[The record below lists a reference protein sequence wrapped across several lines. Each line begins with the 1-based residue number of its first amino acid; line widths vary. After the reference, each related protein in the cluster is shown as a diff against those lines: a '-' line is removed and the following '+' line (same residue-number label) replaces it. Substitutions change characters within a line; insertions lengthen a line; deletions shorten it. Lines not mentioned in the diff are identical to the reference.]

1 MLEKE
6 IAWHALSLEEVKNRL
21 NTDFDNGLDEKEVE
35 ARLEKYGKNIFEES
49 GNFYYLKLLWRQLK
63 SALVFILIIAGAAA
77 LFLGAYTDAIVIF
90 IAVVINTAIGV
101 FQEGKASQAFKKLKS
116 SQKKYTAVIRGGRK
130 KVVESSDLVPGDI
143 IILQLGDQVP
153 ADARLIEEKGIE
165 ANEAVLTGEW
175 VAVDKSADED
185 IPEKARITERK
196 NMLWM
201 GTFITEGWGRAVVV
215 STGFGTEI
223 GKIAEMIGE
232 EEETATP
239 LQKGI
244 KKLARFLAL
253 IIGVSILAIFIL
265 GLIRGEPLGEMLLV
279 SVALAVAAVPSGLPV
294 AVTVVLAIGMGRI
307 LAKKG
312 LIKNL
317 NAAETLGSTSV
328 ILTDKTGT
336 LTKAEMKVSKIMT
349 LLSER
354 DDFMEKKHKDRLQVL
369 EMAALATEAFI
380 ENPDDELK
388 EWVVR
393 GRPMDRAI
401 YIASIEA
408 GIRPLEVFKKYPRI
422 DFIPFDSERRY
433 SASMHKLNGN
443 GKKSRVFVMGAPE
456 LVLGFCE
463 KVYENGKELD
473 LTEERRDFLEK
484 MFERENSSGARM
496 LAIAYKDGDWQSFP
510 HHGEKDGITK
520 EMVFG
525 GFIRFHDPLRDDV
538 FEAIAMAKA
547 AGIKLVMATGDHVA
561 TARKVA
567 EEAGL
572 LSENGLVITGEEFE
586 KISPDEIREKIEKI
600 DVFARVLPSQKL
612 KIVRIWQEKGE
623 VVAMTGDGV
632 NDAPALKHADI
643 GIALGSATEVSKE
656 ASDMVLLNNSF
667 SIIVTAI
674 AEGRR
679 ILDNLKKII
688 AYLLSTAFSEI
699 VLVGIAII
707 AGFPLPVL
715 PTQILWTNIIEE
727 GFMNFAFAFE
737 PQEKGLMERD
747 PRKQSAKNLLTRQLK
762 ELVFLITM
770 LTSIILI
777 VLFFA
782 LLYLDYPIKEV
793 RTIMFAGISIDS
805 IFFAFSLKNLR
816 KPIWKINILSN
827 YYLIF
832 SLVTSV
838 ALLAAALFIPV
849 LQKLL
854 TLVPLSGWE
863 ILLILGL
870 GVLNLLSI
878 EMAKYLFFEKR
889 WHPKNL

>member
-1 MLEKE
+1 MLEKQN
-6 IAWHALSLEEVKNRL
+6 AWHALSLDEIKNRL
-21 NTDFDNGLDEKEVE
+21 KADFEKGLNEKEVE
-35 ARLEKYGKNIFEES
+35 ARLEKFGKNIFEKEE
-49 GNFYYLKLLWRQLK
+49 GFYYLKLLWRQLK
-63 SALVFILIIAGAAA
+63 SALVFILIIAGAVA
-77 LFLGAYTDAIVIF
+77 LFLGEYTDAIVIF

-116 SQKKYTAVIRGGRK
+116 SQKKYSAVIRDGRK
-130 KVVESSDLVPGDI
+130 KVIESSNLVPGDI

-175 VAVDKSADED
+175 IAVDKGTDED
-185 IPEKARITERK
+185 IPERARITERK

-201 GTFITEGWGRAVVV
+201 GTFITEGWGKAVVV
-215 STGFGTEI
+215 STGFDTEI

-232 EEETATP
+232 EKETSTP

-244 KKLARFLAL
+244 KKLARFLGL
-253 IIGVSILAIFIL
+253 IIGVSILIIFVL
-265 GLIRGEPLGEMLLV
+265 GLVRGEPLGEMLLV
-279 SVALAVAAVPSGLPV
+279 SVALAVAAVPSGLPI

-336 LTKAEMKVSKIMT
+336 LTKAEMTVSKIMT
-349 LLSER
+349 LLSEKE
-354 DDFMEKKHKDRLQVL
+354 DFMEKKHKDRLQVL
-369 EMAALATEAFI
+369 EMAVLATEAFI
-380 ENPDDELK
+380 ENPEDELK
-388 EWVVR
+388 EWIVR

-433 SASMHKLNGN
+433 NASMHKLNGS
-443 GKKSRVFVMGAPE
+443 KSRVFAMGAPE

-463 KVYENGKELD
+463 KVYENGKELK

-510 HHGEKDGITK
+510 HHGKKAGITK
-520 EMVFG
+520 DMVFG

-538 FEAIAMAKA
+538 FEAIRMAKA
-547 AGIKLVMATGDHVA
+547 AGIRLVMATGDHIA

-572 LSENGLVITGEEFE
+572 LRENGLVITGEEFE
-586 KISPDEIREKIEKI
+586 KISPEEISEKIEEI

-643 GIALGSATEVSKE
+643 GIAVGSATEVSKE
-656 ASDMVLLNNSF
+656 ASDMILLNNSF

-699 VLVGIAII
+699 FLVGVAII

-747 PRKQSAKNLLTRQLK
+747 PRKQSAKNLLTKQLK
-762 ELVFLITM
+762 ELVFLITA
-770 LTSIILI
+770 LTSVILI
-777 VLFFA
+777 VLFFV
-782 LLYLDYPIKEV
+782 LLYLDYPIDEV

-816 KPIWKINILSN
+816 KPVWKINIFSN

-832 SLVTSV
+832 SLLISV
-838 ALLAAALFIPV
+838 LLLAAALFIPV

-863 ILLILGL
+863 IILILGL
-870 GVLNLLSI
+870 GFLNLLSI